1 MLPTITSPDVNVT
14 LSNITFLMIFAVFLS
29 TVVNTVNKL
38 QFYLYICC
46 FTAKAVWHDD
56 ASVLYHLSK
65 FHEDRS
71 KSLLLAYRDFCDFQD
86 GGRSRRGFQKFKM
99 LSVDPL

>member
-14 LSNITFLMIFAVFLS
+14 LSNITFLMIFAGFFYPPSL
-29 TVVNTVNKL
+29 TL

-46 FTAKAVWHDD
+46 FIAKAVWHDD

-86 GGRSRRGFQKFKM
+86 GGRSRRGFQKFQM